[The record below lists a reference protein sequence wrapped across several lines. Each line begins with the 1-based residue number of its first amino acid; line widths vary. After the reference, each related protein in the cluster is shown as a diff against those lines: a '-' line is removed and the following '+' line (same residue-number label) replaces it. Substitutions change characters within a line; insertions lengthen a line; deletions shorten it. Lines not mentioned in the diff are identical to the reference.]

1 MKNRLSIQERHFHQV
16 KEFILPESGHER
28 SAYILCSLVKIEADP
43 WTGEPSQRFISYEVI
58 PVEESE
64 VVSSS
69 AQHITWSTQSVAN
82 VLRRAQAKNLTVALV
97 HSHPGGL
104 LEFSE
109 QDDRNESDLIQ
120 LAQNRNGSITSML
133 SLVVTPDWQ
142 LIGRLWVSPRESHPI
157 NLIQV
162 IGERIKLYY
171 PERGLGQSSD
181 VLNRQALAFGS
192 TFNQDL
198 AQLRV
203 GIVGLGGTGSA
214 SCALTARLGI
224 RKFALFDKDIV
235 EKSNLNRLH
244 NATMADAQ
252 SKRPKVEVAARFLNE
267 LDFGIEVQTYQ
278 QWINDPKCRD
288 ALRSCDIIFA
298 CTDDH
303 AGRLILNRFAY
314 YYATPV
320 IDLGLAIEVS
330 KGESPEIQA
339 LDGRVTVLQPGYPC
353 LLCREIINPK
363 IAGDQI
369 LKYQNPE
376 EYERR
381 KEEAYVLGE
390 GNPSPS
396 VVLFTTDVASM
407 ALQEFVHRLQGFRG
421 NDGAVQQQVR
431 KFKLRQD
438 RCQGTSP
445 KPHCPVCGSTEL
457 WGIGDTGAFL
467 GLTGLG

>member
-1 MKNRLSIQERHFHQV
+1 MNNRLSIQECHVHQL

-28 SAYILCSLVKIEADP
+28 SAYILCSQVNIETDP
-43 WTGEPSQRFISYEVI
+43 WTGKPSQRFISHAVI
-58 PVEESE
+58 PVGGSE
-64 VVSSS
+64 IVSSS
-69 AQHITWSTQSVAN
+69 AQHITWSTHSFAN
-82 VLRRAQAKNLTVALV
+82 VLRQAQTKNLVVALV
-97 HSHPGGL
+97 HSHPGGIR
-104 LEFSE
+104 EFSE

-120 LAQNRNGSITSML
+120 LAQNRNGSTTSML
-133 SLVVTPDWQ
+133 SLVVTLDWQ
-142 LIGRLWVSPRESHPI
+142 WIGKLWVSPTESHPI
-157 NLIQV
+157 DLIQV
-162 IGERIKLYY
+162 VGERIKLHYL
-171 PERGLGQSSD
+171 ERGLGKPSD
-181 VLNRQALAFGS
+181 VLDRQSLAFGS
-192 TFNQDL
+192 VFNQDL

-203 GIVGLGGTGSA
+203 AIVGLGGTGSA
-214 SCALTARLGI
+214 LCALAARLGI

-244 NATMADAQ
+244 NATMLDAQ
-252 SKRPKVEVAARFLNE
+252 SKRPKVEVAARFLEE
-267 LDFGIEVQTYQ
+267 LGFGIEVQTYQ
-278 QWINDPKCRD
+278 QWINDPSCRD
-288 ALRSCDIIFA
+288 SLRSCDVIFA

-303 AGRLILNRFAY
+303 AGRLMLNRFAY

-320 IDLGLAIEVS
+320 IDLGLALEVS
-330 KGESPEIQA
+330 KGELPEIQA

-376 EYERR
+376 EYKRR

-421 NDGAVQQQVR
+421 NDGEVQQQVR
-431 KFKLRQD
+431 KFKLRED
-438 RCQGTSP
+438 RRQGILPKSHCQI
-445 KPHCPVCGSTEL
+445 CGSSER
-457 WGIGDTGAFL
+457 WGVGDVEPFL
-467 GLTGLG
+467 NLVG